1 MPGGGSRAA
10 LGIGS
15 AFMTDLGS
23 LFPAR
28 MSLAG
33 DELEFTFVL
42 SGDPPGDVSEWAR
55 LRAGSGLAGRV
66 PRFFVDAG
74 GRRLRVE
81 LTGTEV
87 RALIVPSAD
96 LAPAA
101 VNAPHLGRWQDR
113 MTTTVQ
119 LAVDEIAR
127 MLSRCHHRAGG
138 TEPLID
144 LELAYEP
151 DREYRTRFA
160 ETHEQ
165 LRGFL
170 APVRPVLEL
179 RWRAATIP
187 QRKAF
192 LDELPPTSPAR
203 RWFRRSHT
211 TSIMGLEV
219 ELVS

>member
-1 MPGGGSRAA
+1 MTGGGSSAA

-28 MSLAG
+28 MNLAG

-42 SGDPPGDVSEWAR
+42 AGDGSEWAR
-55 LRAGSGLAGRV
+55 LRSVAGLAGKV
-66 PRFFVDAG
+66 PRFFADAG
-74 GRRLRVE
+74 GRRLRIE
-81 LTGTEV
+81 LTGTSV
-87 RALIVPSAD
+87 GALIVQPAD
-96 LAPAA
+96 LTPAA
-101 VNAPHLGRWQDR
+101 VNAPYLGRWQDR

-127 MLSRCHHRAGG
+127 MLARCRHRAGG
-138 TEPLID
+138 AEPLID

-151 DREYRTRFA
+151 DRDYRDRVA
-160 ETHEQ
+160 EAHEQ
-165 LRGFL
+165 FRSFI
-170 APVRPVLEL
+170 APVRPVLQL
-179 RWRAATIP
+179 RLRSVTAA

-192 LDELPPTSPAR
+192 LDELPDAAAAR
-203 RWFRRSHT
+203 SWFRRRRT

-219 ELVS
+219 ELLS